1 MAPTFGKVLA
11 AAAMLALLAMAATAR
26 PVTQRVAPQ
35 NITCPEFPLPQGLHT
50 LEIIYDGHVRYGS
63 TQSAASVRTGPIT
76 CFLTQACLMTSFAVL
91 RAHM

>member
-11 AAAMLALLAMAATAR
+11 AAAMLALLAVAAAAR
-26 PVTQRVAPQ
+26 PVPLQRVAPQ

-63 TQSAASVRTGPIT
+63 TQGAASVRTYRLLFDTAG
-76 CFLTQACLMTSFAVL
+76 LLASLAC
-91 RAHM
+91 